1 MCETILHNLI
11 DAGWAMLIF
20 LCAYL
25 SNMSFSLYH
34 NIKQLGQPFDYN
46 KLINSAC
53 KVSSLVIGAV
63 LLVVCITTLPEFAN
77 YVGWTIPAEYT
88 EVFSDLAVIGT
99 CLVVSCKYVAE
110 AAQKFAAILGQGT
123 VTQGGDEA

>member
-1 MCETILHNLI
+1 MLETILQNLI

-46 KLINSAC
+46 KLINSAW

-110 AAQKFAAILGQGT
+110 AAQKFAAILSQST
-123 VTQGGDEA
+123 AETGGA

>member
-1 MCETILHNLI
+1 MLETILQNLI

-34 NIKQLGQPFDYN
+34 NIMQLGQPFDYN
-46 KLINSAC
+46 KLLNSVW

-63 LLVVCITTLPEFAN
+63 LLVVCITTLPGFAN
-77 YVGWTIPAEYT
+77 YIGWTIPAEYT
-88 EVFSDLAVIGT
+88 EVFSDLTVIGT

-110 AAQKFAAILGQGT
+110 AAQKFAAILGLST
-123 VTQGGDEA
+123 AEQGGA